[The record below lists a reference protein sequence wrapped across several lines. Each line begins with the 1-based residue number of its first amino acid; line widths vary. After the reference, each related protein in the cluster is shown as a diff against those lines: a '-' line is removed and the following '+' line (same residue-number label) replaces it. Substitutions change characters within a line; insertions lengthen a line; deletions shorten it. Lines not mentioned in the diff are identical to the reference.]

1 MPWWLWLA
9 LGFVLL
15 AIEAGATR
23 EFTLFC
29 IGVSAI
35 LVGLMT
41 GFGIYK
47 PPIQWA
53 VFGILSLTTV
63 YWVRDWLRHI
73 MTHAAADDREFTNII
88 SQTAFPTEDI
98 RPYGFGKAELRGT
111 TWTAHNASSTTIPH
125 GHRCKVMQVKG
136 LTLWIFPE

>member
-41 GFGIYK
+41 GLGIYK

-53 VFGILSLTTV
+53 VFGYIVSNNCVL
-63 YWVRDWLRHI
+63 
-73 MTHAAADDREFTNII
+73 
-88 SQTAFPTEDI
+88 
-98 RPYGFGKAELRGT
+98 G
-111 TWTAHNASSTTIPH
+111 
-125 GHRCKVMQVKG
+125 
-136 LTLWIFPE
+136 